1 MKELFK
7 FLPEV
12 SKKISAAKGC
22 LLMLDFD
29 GTLSPLV
36 KVSTRAFLPEK
47 NKEILKKISRL
58 IPTAIVSGRGLAD
71 IKQKIGIKGLIY
83 AGNHG
88 LEWQIGNRR
97 SQIKM
102 PDKMVAAI
110 NLTGRQLNNLC
121 KIYPGAWLENKG
133 LTLSL
138 HYRLVNLRL
147 AERLLKEAKRLTTL
161 FQKQRLLALTE
172 DKKTL
177 EVRPALRWNKGYWV
191 KFLRQK
197 LGRQLLPIYIGDDAT
212 DEDAFKILRSGT
224 TIKAGERHDS
234 KANYHCRD
242 TKEITLFLNWLLNKL
257 LFFIFFYNATILN

>member
-36 KVSTRAFLPEK
+36 KISTQAFLPEK

-58 IPTAIVSGRGLAD
+58 IPTAIVSGRGLSD
-71 IKQKIGIKGLIY
+71 IKQKVKIKGLAY

-88 LEWQIGNRR
+88 LEWQIGNQR

-138 HYRLVNLRL
+138 HYRLINLHL
-147 AERLLKEAKRLTTL
+147 AERLLKEARRLL
-161 FQKQRLLALTE
+161 APFQKQRLLTVTE

-212 DEDAFKILRSGT
+212 DEDVFKILKSEI
-224 TIKAGERHDS
+224 TIKVGKGRDS

-242 TKEITLFLNWLLNKL
+242 TKKISLFLNWLLNEWR
-257 LFFIFFYNATILN
+257 NR